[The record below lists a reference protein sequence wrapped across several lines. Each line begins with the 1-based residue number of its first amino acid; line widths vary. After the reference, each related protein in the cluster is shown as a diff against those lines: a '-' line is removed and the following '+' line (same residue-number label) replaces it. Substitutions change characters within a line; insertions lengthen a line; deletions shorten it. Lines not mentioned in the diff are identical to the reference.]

1 MNCVFVGKTLDR
13 ECRSIVSM
21 RRQTSFKYLEHCES
35 GPIERETMNRLTTN
49 LSHLLIKTGSPRAC
63 SGNHPSQVLLPC
75 ELEINKDVSHS
86 LRPPGLEP
94 TRFLCPWSSP
104 GKNTGVGSHSFLQ
117 GIFLTQGSNSGLL
130 HCGHILYH
138 PSLQGSPIALKLHYK
153 KKKSS
158 IGEIHN

>member
-1 MNCVFVGKTLDR
+1 MNCVFVEKTLDR

-86 LRPPGLEP
+86 LQPPGLEP

-117 GIFLTQGSNSGLL
+117 GDLPDPGIELRSPALQADSL
-130 HCGHILYH
+130 
-138 PSLQGSPIALKLHYK
+138 PSEQPGKPTPAH
-153 KKKSS
+153 
-158 IGEIHN
+158 

>member
-1 MNCVFVGKTLDR
+1 MNCVFVEKTLDR

-86 LRPPGLEP
+86 LQPPGLEP

-104 GKNTGVGSHSFLQ
+104 GKNTGVGSRSFLQ
-117 GIFLTQGSNSGLL
+117 GDLPDPGIELRSPALWADSL
-130 HCGHILYH
+130 
-138 PSLQGSPIALKLHYK
+138 PSEPP
-153 KKKSS
+153 
-158 IGEIHN
+158 GEPNCT

>member
-1 MNCVFVGKTLDR
+1 MNCVFVEKTLDR

-21 RRQTSFKYLEHCES
+21 RRQTSFKYLEHCEN

-86 LRPPGLEP
+86 LQPPGLEP

-117 GIFLTQGSNSGLL
+117 GDLPDPGIELRSPALWADSL
-130 HCGHILYH
+130 
-138 PSLQGSPIALKLHYK
+138 PSEPP
-153 KKKSS
+153 
-158 IGEIHN
+158 GEPNCT

>member
-1 MNCVFVGKTLDR
+1 MNCVFVEKTLDR

-86 LRPPGLEP
+86 LQPPGLEP

-117 GIFLTQGSNSGLL
+117 GDLPDPGIELRSPALWAHSL
-130 HCGHILYH
+130 
-138 PSLQGSPIALKLHYK
+138 PSEPP
-153 KKKSS
+153 
-158 IGEIHN
+158 GEPNCT